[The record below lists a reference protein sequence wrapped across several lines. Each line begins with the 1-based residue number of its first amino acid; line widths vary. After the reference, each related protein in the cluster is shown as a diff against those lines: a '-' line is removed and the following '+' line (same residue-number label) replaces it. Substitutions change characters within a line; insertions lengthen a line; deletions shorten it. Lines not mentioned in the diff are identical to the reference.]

1 MMFVSLSLSP
11 PLSLPLSLSLSLPS
25 LPLPLFLSLF
35 PFSLL
40 PLSPSLVREVVSAV
54 NEAISSGSRTSLLR
68 ALQMEGGK
76 FKDVKPENMQ
86 WYMDFL
92 SKAVSDKAE
101 SEVRVGEGSEGC
113 FYLVLQFS
121 TFILWQEH

>member
-1 MMFVSLSLSP
+1 MYLF
-11 PLSLPLSLSLSLPS
+11 SLPTSLSLPPS
-25 LPLPLFLSLF
+25 
-35 PFSLL
+35 L

-101 SEVRVGEGSEGC
+101 SEVCVGKGSEGC

-121 TFILWQEH
+121 IL

>member
-1 MMFVSLSLSP
+1 MMFVSLSLS
-11 PLSLPLSLSLSLPS
+11 LCFSLSP
-25 LPLPLFLSLF
+25 
-35 PFSLL
+35 L

-101 SEVRVGEGSEGC
+101 SEVRVDKGSEGC

-121 TFILWQEH
+121 TLYPMARTWTMLRWGYNMTHTFPKV

>member
-1 MMFVSLSLSP
+1 M
-11 PLSLPLSLSLSLPS
+11 
-25 LPLPLFLSLF
+25 
-35 PFSLL
+35 
-40 PLSPSLVREVVSAV
+40 REVVSAV

-101 SEVRVGEGSEGC
+101 SEVRVGKGSEGC

-121 TFILWQEH
+121 TFIL

>member
-1 MMFVSLSLSP
+1 M
-11 PLSLPLSLSLSLPS
+11 
-25 LPLPLFLSLF
+25 
-35 PFSLL
+35 
-40 PLSPSLVREVVSAV
+40 

-92 SKAVSDKAE
+92 AKAMSDKAE
-101 SEVRVGEGSEGC
+101 SEVRVGSGTCSNDLLGGV
-113 FYLVLQFS
+113 FAPSFFQLLSYSKDIDNIMLGA
-121 TFILWQEH
+121 